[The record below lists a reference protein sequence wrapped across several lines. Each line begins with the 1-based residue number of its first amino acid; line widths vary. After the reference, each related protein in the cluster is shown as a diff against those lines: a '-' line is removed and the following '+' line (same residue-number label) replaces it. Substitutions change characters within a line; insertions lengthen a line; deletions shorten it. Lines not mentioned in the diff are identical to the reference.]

1 MQLKRDCP
9 FGKAITVVCQALIK
23 DQGADAERLKMLGC
37 DGGDFVE
44 EHNQGMRIHSDSV
57 AWAVTTC
64 VLVGA
69 VGIVVAKK
77 VQAFN

>member
-1 MQLKRDCP
+1 M
-9 FGKAITVVCQALIK
+9 
-23 DQGADAERLKMLGC
+23 AEDKQKKSGC
-37 DGGDFVE
+37 DGGDGGE
-44 EHNQGMRIHSDSV
+44 EHNHGMRIHSDSV

>member
-1 MQLKRDCP
+1 MS
-9 FGKAITVVCQALIK
+9 
-23 DQGADAERLKMLGC
+23 GC